1 MVLNSQLLLS
11 VVIFASLGIVQ
22 ASLTLPSLIAKILN
36 SQLSILNI
44 MEQLRNAGFAITICD
59 KEGKIL
65 DMNARSKQTFAKYG
79 DIIGHSLFEFHP
91 PRAAEILRGLLENHN
106 VNAYT
111 IEKEGLHKLIYQ
123 VPWFEENGDFGG
135 YVELSL
141 VIPAE
146 MPHYVR

>member
-1 MVLNSQLLLS
+1 
-11 VVIFASLGIVQ
+11 
-22 ASLTLPSLIAKILN
+22 
-36 SQLSILNI
+36 

-59 KEGKIL
+59 KDGKIL

-79 DIIGHSLFEFHP
+79 DIIGHSLFEYHP

-123 VPWFEENGDFGG
+123 VPWYEENGDFGG

-146 MPHYVR
+146 MPHYVRQLFVGTHGSCVRIIVVQFVFVIVGTLGSSVRSD

>member
-1 MVLNSQLLLS
+1 MLIINSQ
-11 VVIFASLGIVQ
+11 FY
-22 ASLTLPSLIAKILN
+22 
-36 SQLSILNI
+36 I

-59 KEGKIL
+59 KDGKIL
-65 DMNARSKQTFAKYG
+65 DMNQRSKQTFAKYG
-79 DIIGHSLFEFHP
+79 DIIGHSLFEYHP

>member
-1 MVLNSQLLLS
+1 MTEVLNFQLYN
-11 VVIFASLGIVQ
+11 
-22 ASLTLPSLIAKILN
+22 T
-36 SQLSILNI
+36 

-59 KEGKIL
+59 KDGKIL

-79 DIIGHSLFEFHP
+79 DIIGHSLFEYHP

-123 VPWFEENGDFGG
+123 VPWRYRCTGSGMHPYRAGRSRWWD
-135 YVELSL
+135 
-141 VIPAE
+141 
-146 MPHYVR
+146 VRSSERNRRHRCRCRCCQR

>member
-1 MVLNSQLLLS
+1 
-11 VVIFASLGIVQ
+11 
-22 ASLTLPSLIAKILN
+22 
-36 SQLSILNI
+36 

-65 DMNARSKQTFAKYG
+65 DMNNRSKQTFAKYG
-79 DIIGHSLFEFHP
+79 DIIGRSLFECHP
-91 PRAAEILRGLLENHN
+91 PRAAEILKGLLENHN

-141 VIPAE
+141 VIPVE
-146 MPHYVR
+146 MPHYVRK

>member
-1 MVLNSQLLLS
+1 
-11 VVIFASLGIVQ
+11 
-22 ASLTLPSLIAKILN
+22 
-36 SQLSILNI
+36 

-59 KEGKIL
+59 KDGKIIYSGAPQISVCDKDGKIL
-65 DMNARSKQTFAKYG
+65 DMNTRSKQTFAKYG
-79 DIIGHSLFEFHP
+79 DIIGHSLFEYHP

-123 VPWFEENGDFGG
+123 VPWYEENGDFGG